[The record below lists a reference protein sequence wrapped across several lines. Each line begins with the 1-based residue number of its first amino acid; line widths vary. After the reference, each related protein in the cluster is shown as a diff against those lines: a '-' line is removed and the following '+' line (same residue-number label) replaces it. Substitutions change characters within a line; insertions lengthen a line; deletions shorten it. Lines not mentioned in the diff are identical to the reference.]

1 MQVLCRVAI
10 QSRRIVRT
18 SAYSTSPESLASSVH
33 AIKPAGMTTI
43 AVWISI
49 MDTDIVI
56 PGRPTHVHLI
66 FWGRVVLACH
76 ADVVVSTSIAIWI
89 FVPSPPTLRRRRIA
103 AFEAEGCGGQYCGGN
118 GRVRISML
126 LVAIILTVQPDSL
139 FEEQRA
145 QSEVLL
151 FSRLCL
157 SVRYGG
163 DGFEGSPKV
172 QSYAW
177 WSSRFSLWGCLQSQ
191 QSAWP
196 VDPLKPCKGREEHKQ
211 A

>member
-33 AIKPAGMTTI
+33 AIKPTRMTTI
-43 AVWISI
+43 AVRISI
-49 MDTDIVI
+49 IDTDIVI

-103 AFEAEGCGGQYCGGN
+103 AFEAEGCGGQ
-118 GRVRISML
+118 ML

-139 FEEQRA
+139 FEDKERNQRYC
-145 QSEVLL
+145 
-151 FSRLCL
+151 CL
-157 SVRYGG
+157 AAFVY
-163 DGFEGSPKV
+163 P
-172 QSYAW
+172 
-177 WSSRFSLWGCLQSQ
+177 
-191 QSAWP
+191 
-196 VDPLKPCKGREEHKQ
+196 
-211 A
+211 